1 MIEEI
6 ATVSAVYDGQVEVVC
21 FSKSACGQCKQN
33 SHCGTGILAKALPAR
48 DHRFL
53 IATDLSLTVN
63 QQVRIGIP
71 EQGLLSSVFLVYLF
85 PLLLL
90 LAGAL
95 LASIG
100 LGMGDGGTI
109 LGAALGGTLG
119 FVLAARLA
127 GRKGRLTTEPVIIEA
142 LLAATDLA
150 HGVDRS

>member
-33 SHCGTGILAKALPAR
+33 SQCGTGIVSKALPGR

-53 IATDLSLTVN
+53 IATDLTLTVN

-71 EQGLLSSVFLVYLF
+71 EQSLISSAFLVYLL
-85 PLLLL
+85 PLLLV

-95 LASIG
+95 LSSIG
-100 LGMGDGGTI
+100 FGLGDGGTI
-109 LGAALGGTLG
+109 LGAAIGGLLG
-119 FVLAARLA
+119 FVLAARWA
-127 GRKGRLTTEPVIIEA
+127 GAGGHLVTQPVILSAMLPISQ
-142 LLAATDLA
+142 LATEIDAP
-150 HGVDRS
+150 

>member
-33 SHCGTGILAKALPAR
+33 SHCGTGIVSKDLPAR

-53 IATDLSLTVN
+53 ISTDLSLSVN

-109 LGAALGGTLG
+109 LGAALGGALG
-119 FVLAARLA
+119 FVLAARWA
-127 GRKGRLTTEPVIIEA
+127 RRDGRLTTEPVIIDA
-142 LLAATDLA
+142 LLVTSDLA

>member
-21 FSKSACGQCKQN
+21 FSKSACGQCQQN
-33 SHCGTGILAKALPAR
+33 SNCGTGIVSKALPGR
-48 DHRFL
+48 DHRFV
-53 IATDLSLTVN
+53 ITTDLALTVN

-71 EQGLLSSVFLVYLF
+71 DHSLLRSVFLVYLF
-85 PLLLL
+85 PLLLV

-109 LGAALGGTLG
+109 LGAAIGGTLG
-119 FVLAARLA
+119 FVLASRYSGQLA
-127 GRKGRLTTEPVIIEA
+127 TEPVIIAVLLPITNLAYEA
-142 LLAATDLA
+142 EN
-150 HGVDRS
+150 S